1 MTRMTHSKI
10 KTIEDAEAY
19 LEKLKVRV
27 EQAEI
32 ASAQARNEL
41 RSAHAVEQAAFGQYC
56 ALVAQHYRESAQ
68 LDEVRRA
75 S

>member
-10 KTIEDAEAY
+10 KTIEEAEAY
-19 LEKLKVRV
+19 LEKLKARV

-32 ASAQARNEL
+32 RSAQARNEL
-41 RSAHAVEQAAFGQYC
+41 RSAHATEQAAFGQYC
-56 ALVAQHYRESAQ
+56 ALVAQHYREAAQ
-68 LDEVRRA
+68 LEDVRRA

>member
-10 KTIEDAEAY
+10 KTIEDAEEY
-19 LEKLKVRV
+19 LEKLKARV

-32 ASAQARNEL
+32 RSAQARNEL

-56 ALVAQHYRESAQ
+56 ALVAQHYREAEQ
-68 LDEVRRA
+68 LEEVRRA